1 MLAKPEARPGVG
13 VKVAVNT
20 LASAVAE
27 TVPKVPPVTKMLL
40 ASVVR
45 LTAGTSLKVK
55 VIAAVWPALSVAVS
69 LPMVSVGARVS
80 MLMLGELPAAPVLPA
95 ASL

>member
-1 MLAKPEARPGVG
+1 
-13 VKVAVNT
+13 
-20 LASAVAE
+20 
-27 TVPKVPPVTKMLL
+27 MLL
-40 ASVVR
+40 ASVTR

-69 LPMVSVGARVS
+69 LPMESVGARVS

-95 ASL
+95 ASV